1 VNVIATA
8 GHVDHGKSTLV
19 RALTGME
26 PDRWAEERRRGMTI
40 DLGYAWMSLPSG
52 RTLAFVDVPG
62 HQRFIGN
69 MLAGLGPAPAVMI
82 VVAADEGWRE
92 QTAEHL
98 AAATALGIGHG
109 LLVVTRSDLADP
121 AAAVAQSR
129 RRMADSTIADA
140 ETVVV
145 SGATGAGLPDLR
157 AALDRLTDALPK
169 PDVDERVRLWV
180 DRAFTIRGAG
190 TVVTGTLGAGTIRAG
205 DQLELHG
212 ELVAV
217 RGLQMLGEDQQAVS
231 AVARVAV
238 NLRSVP
244 KQDVGRGDA
253 LLTAGHWRHTDS
265 ADVRLVPALPAAALA
280 ATSRAPACEAITR
293 EVAAELPS
301 ELTMYLGTAAV
312 PVRVRPLQGDIA
324 RLRLASALPL
334 QVGDRAILSDR
345 TRLHLPM
352 GAVVL
357 DVDPV
362 PLRRRGAAIVR
373 AEALHAAGPLPGVQD
388 QVRWR
393 GAIRRADAAAWGLPL
408 DNLAGVRQ
416 VGDWLVDPDQWDRW
430 AAQLIGA
437 VDGRASVHRQDPVL
451 PLASARAALNLP
463 DPDLVAALAAAVGL
477 QPARGGVRQPW
488 RSPGMG
494 TAEPALRQLETALRT
509 DPFAAPERGE
519 LARLGLTGR
528 DLAVAAAVGRLIRL
542 DADIVL
548 LPDAPARALPILAGL
563 PQPFTTSQ
571 ARIAL
576 GSTRRVV
583 IPLLEHLDRQGLTS
597 RLDESRRRISG

>member
-1 VNVIATA
+1 MHVIATA

-129 RRMADSTIADA
+129 RRLADSTIADA
-140 ETVVV
+140 ETVAV

-157 AALDRLTDALPK
+157 AALDRLIAGLPP
-169 PDVDERVRLWV
+169 PDVQERVRLWV

-217 RGLQMLGEDQQAVS
+217 RGLQMLGEDQQEVS

-253 LLTAGHWRHTDS
+253 LLTPDRWRLTDS
-265 ADVRLVPALPAAALA
+265 ADVRLVP
-280 ATSRAPACEAITR
+280 TGAPADDTLTG
-293 EVAAELPS
+293 EVTAGLPS

-312 PVRVRPLQGDIA
+312 PVRVRPLHGDIA

-345 TRLHLPM
+345 TRLHLPV

-388 QVRWR
+388 QLRWR

-463 DPDLVAALAAAVGL
+463 DPDLVAALAAAAGL
-477 QPARGGVRQPW
+477 QMARGGVRRPG

-494 TAEPALRQLETALRT
+494 TAEPALQRLESALRT

-519 LARLGLTGR
+519 LARLGLTGK
-528 DLAVAAAVGRLIRL
+528 DLAVAVAVGRLIRL

-548 LPDAPARALPILAGL
+548 LPDAPARAAPILAGL

-583 IPLLEHLDRQGLTS
+583 IPLLEHLDRQGLTR
-597 RLDESRRRISG
+597 RLDESRRQISE